1 MELFRTS
8 RPSQNDMSVYVVL
21 VARPCSMPKS
31 LTAVAP
37 FTMQI
42 KFVAHQNEFGFCCTA
57 PIQHWIVD
65 YFGGEGSFAVWP
77 STPLFTRVAGH
88 SSREMLVLTVDTRLS
103 LKPLRGI
110 RCGSRF
116 SSCSPEPDQSGLVCV
131 LVART
136 SLLVWG
142 NTRTPDLPDVGSS
155 LGVKLTRGARIDRHI
170 VRRSPGSLR
179 HVVLQACR
187 LCESAHAGGLRS
199 RCGAPSSWCR
209 AARPRSKRMWAHDTG
224 VVFRMD
230 DEWSIEFGPH

>member
-1 MELFRTS
+1 MFH
-8 RPSQNDMSVYVVL
+8 M
-21 VARPCSMPKS
+21 
-31 LTAVAP
+31 
-37 FTMQI
+37 
-42 KFVAHQNEFGFCCTA
+42 
-57 PIQHWIVD
+57 
-65 YFGGEGSFAVWP
+65 WP
-77 STPLFTRVAGH
+77 STPLFKRVAGH
-88 SSREMLVLTVDTRLS
+88 SSREMLVSTVDTRLS
-103 LKPLRGI
+103 LKPLEDFHTFSLARGI

-155 LGVKLTRGARIDRHI
+155 LGVKLTRGAGIDRHI

-187 LCESAHAGGLRS
+187 LCESAHARGLRS
-199 RCGAPSSWCR
+199 RGCAPSSWCR